1 MTASKHRERERERRR
16 DRDGVRNECC
26 FKRYL
31 GCPVKMEYLC
41 HLWHER
47 PSKRVPWTCSR
58 CLLQSLPLTLYLWLS
73 SSLSPS
79 LSQSPLTTFLHI
91 CSTKRTKWNAQKISW
106 QDKAKP
112 KIKRSQIGQQP
123 PLPSPALPHPAL
135 SPSLKPRRRKANRK
149 RKISVG
155 RYEHMDIWTF
165 GSSSSSRCLWVAAGG
180 GPFAYWNDWTRSL
193 GSRVPGP
200 ERETRLGPQ
209 QTIVC
214 TTSPKT
220 RDKTRRDETKDRHT
234 AHKKWDLCGVSF
246 RQRENVMRFYD
257 FISDNRPWNLMDTT
271 WGSLVCCSAPHS
283 HSHFNFFVWQTNLS
297 LFFVHFLEFSCIF
310 LALDE
315 QQQQQPQNESCTQTN
330 QKFCARNQSG
340 ENV

>member
-1 MTASKHRERERERRR
+1 
-16 DRDGVRNECC
+16 
-26 FKRYL
+26 
-31 GCPVKMEYLC
+31 MEYLC

-58 CLLQSLPLTLYLWLS
+58 CLLQPLPLTLYLWLS

-123 PLPSPALPHPAL
+123 PLPSSALPHPAL

-200 ERETRLGPQ
+200 ERDSTRTPADNCVYDIAQNTRQDETRRRIVTQHTKSEICVEFPLGSEKMSCGFM
-209 QTIVC
+209 TSLA
-214 TTSPKT
+214 TTV
-220 RDKTRRDETKDRHT
+220 R
-234 AHKKWDLCGVSF
+234 G
-246 RQRENVMRFYD
+246 
-257 FISDNRPWNLMDTT
+257 I
-271 WGSLVCCSAPHS
+271 
-283 HSHFNFFVWQTNLS
+283 
-297 LFFVHFLEFSCIF
+297 
-310 LALDE
+310 
-315 QQQQQPQNESCTQTN
+315 
-330 QKFCARNQSG
+330 
-340 ENV
+340 